1 MKKKLTAFLLTAAM
15 LCSLMPMAAATSGP
29 DDDTAAGGSDITA
42 LLNEVS
48 GEGYTFTT
56 RDQLP
61 EGTEIIVSL
70 LQVQM
75 SETLFQV
82 AIHLAF

>member
-61 EGTEIIVSL
+61 EGTEII
-70 LQVQM
+70 
-75 SETLFQV
+75 EP
-82 AIHLAF
+82 